1 MRQSP
6 EWASNLGD
14 RRFNDRWSDN
24 SMEAIARAEEHN
36 QDLLGR
42 LAKIDRASLPAGD
55 RLNYD
60 LFLKRAEKTRERHR
74 FHEYLIPLNQRDGIQ
89 TTSEL
94 AESLRFETVK
104 DYEDWLARLNAFPV
118 LMDQTIA
125 LMRQGIRERMVHP
138 KVIIPRLPGETDKQI
153 VDHPPQNPHYQ
164 PFPPSAQGR

>member
-42 LAKIDRASLPAGD
+42 LTKIDRAALPAGD

-60 LFLKRAEKTRERHR
+60 LFLKSAEKTRETHR
-74 FHEYLIPLNQRDGIQ
+74 FHQYLIPLNHRHCIQ
-89 TTSEL
+89 PTTHQP
-94 AESLRFETVK
+94 ATLRFET
-104 DYEDWLARLNAFPV
+104 
-118 LMDQTIA
+118 Q
-125 LMRQGIRERMVHP
+125 
-138 KVIIPRLPGETDKQI
+138 
-153 VDHPPQNPHYQ
+153 
-164 PFPPSAQGR
+164 